1 MLKLGIDTN
10 IIVARGDKRSS
21 GPTGAGANVER
32 SWFRIGRVSAMTHR
46 AESGD

>member
-10 IIVARGDKRSS
+10 IIVARDKRSS
-21 GPTGAGANVER
+21 RPTGAGANVEQP
-32 SWFRIGRVSAMTHR
+32 WFRIGRVSAMTHR